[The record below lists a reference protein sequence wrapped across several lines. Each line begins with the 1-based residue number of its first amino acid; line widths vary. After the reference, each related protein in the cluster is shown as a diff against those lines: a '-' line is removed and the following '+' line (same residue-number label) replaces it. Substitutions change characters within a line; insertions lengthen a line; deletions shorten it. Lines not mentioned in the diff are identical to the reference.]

1 MDNVEVITPLQDHV
15 ETDVKIIGD
24 KITNVQIV
32 YLLSYIRDILQ
43 NRQTAEVKL
52 SIGKNRTSD
61 FFAIQV
67 NEQDIKQVCPVEEFE
82 IN

>member
-1 MDNVEVITPLQDHV
+1 MSDIEVHTPLVDHI
-15 ETDVKIIGD
+15 ETDIKIIGD

-32 YLLSYIRDILQ
+32 YLLSYIRDVLQ
-43 NRQTAEVKL
+43 SGQTATVKL
-52 SIGKNRTSD
+52 SIGKNRVSD